1 MIPNFQFFS
10 CHSLPPRHIALQTLG
25 DQERRLA
32 RGSRTTLRNKMFHI
46 ENLEELC
53 LVLKVLLV
61 VDYNIAFLLS
71 FLLFQPAAPERKLSI
86 QSSTHLTN
94 SDEDDSRTGSPDQGM
109 HNMYHVSQANTV
121 FYIVHCAVLFPAWRD
136 EHNERFLICLF
147 VCLF

>member
-1 MIPNFQFFS
+1 M
-10 CHSLPPRHIALQTLG
+10 G
-25 DQERRLA
+25 DVTCIS
-32 RGSRTTLRNKMFHI
+32 SRTTLRNKMFHI

-53 LVLKVLLV
+53 LVLKELLV

-86 QSSTHLTN
+86 QSSAHLTN

-121 FYIVHCAVLFPAWRD
+121 FYIVHCVVLFPAWRD
-136 EHNERFLICLF
+136 EHNERYLICLF
-147 VCLF
+147 VCLFVLIKPQHVLPAIQRRSNRVAGSTK